1 MLQRWTETRCCTISR
16 MLPESAFAVTLP
28 HAALL
33 ASQLLFDIVAYSF
46 GEVALVPEDSIPL
59 LQNI

>member
-1 MLQRWTETRCCTISR
+1 